1 MRVFALL
8 LKMTVPNDCLYIA
21 MMDVASYDAFETENR
36 LPRLIDQNRLIPYWQ
51 EESVVAL
58 PCSSFVAVGC

>member
-36 LPRLIDQNRLIPYWQ
+36 LPRLIDQNRPIPYW
-51 EESVVAL
+51 
-58 PCSSFVAVGC
+58 